1 MSGDAKVTT
10 VSPGMKYI
18 VVMENTR
25 RVWQQIYT
33 GNNHSYKVSQLTTE
47 NTEYRYRVCAISV
60 VGQGPFS
67 SVFAEAAINDLE
79 LWHKLEKISE
89 ERWRSCLFCTWEIRA
104 PPLIFDSS
112 FGNLGIVLG
121 QSGIPRKSYYW
132 LLTLTPP
139 EDDKV
144 SNYSQ
149 ILSKENTMRNNIL
162 TSSWSRE
169 EKVSRIT
176 YVNLLWKV
184 EFK

>member
-1 MSGDAKVTT
+1 MSGDAKVTM

-25 RVWQQIYT
+25 WMWQQIYT
-33 GNNHSYKVSQLTTE
+33 GNNHLYKVSQLTEKTE
-47 NTEYRYRVCAISV
+47 NWYRVCAISV
-60 VGQGPFS
+60 AGQGPFS

-79 LWHKLEKISE
+79 LWQKLEKISE
-89 ERWRSCLFCTWEIRA
+89 ERWRSLFCTWEIRA
-104 PPLIFDSS
+104 PPLVFDSS

-144 SNYSQ
+144 SNLFSDLIQRKYNEKQYSYKQ
-149 ILSKENTMRNNIL
+149 LKQRGESIQDH
-162 TSSWSRE
+162 
-169 EKVSRIT
+169 
-176 YVNLLWKV
+176 
-184 EFK
+184 

>member
-1 MSGDAKVTT
+1 M
-10 VSPGMKYI
+10 
-18 VVMENTR
+18 
-25 RVWQQIYT
+25 
-33 GNNHSYKVSQLTTE
+33 
-47 NTEYRYRVCAISV
+47 CAISV

-79 LWHKLEKISE
+79 LWQKLEKISE
-89 ERWRSCLFCTWEIRA
+89 ERWRSCLCCTWEIRA
-104 PPLIFDSS
+104 PPLVFDSS

-169 EKVSRIT
+169 EKVSKITKIYSEKWNLSRIFT
-176 YVNLLWKV
+176 FRMFKKFIVLVLLV
-184 EFK
+184 FSLIFYY